1 MHLTLHR
8 SKSRQRGSALIEIS
22 LSYATLVI
30 VALLTLKASVNAT
43 SGQTWTIKQS
53 MTDAFITRETALASR
68 IPYDTLVGSSSP
80 WAQNPSVSTSTVTLG
95 KLPGGLVVTGTLHRT
110 RFPDANNLP
119 SAGGTGTATTNPSG
133 TEAWRVQSILA
144 YTVGDRQ
151 YVKSR
156 TVLRIR

>member
-1 MHLTLHR
+1 
-8 SKSRQRGSALIEIS
+8 LIEIS

-30 VALLTLKASVNAT
+30 VAMLTLKASVNAT

-68 IPYDTLVGSSSP
+68 IPYDTLVGASSP
-80 WAQNPSVSTSTVTLG
+80 WSQSPSVATSTVTLG
-95 KLPGGLVVTGTLHRT
+95 KLPGGQLVTGTLHRT
-110 RFPDANNLP
+110 RIPDANNLP
-119 SAGGTGTATTNPSG
+119 AAGGTGTATTNPSG
-133 TEAWRVQSILA
+133 TEAWKVQSILS

-156 TVLRIR
+156 TVLRTR

>member
-1 MHLTLHR
+1 MHLSHHR
-8 SKSRQRGSALIEIS
+8 SGSRQRGSALIEIS

-53 MTDAFITRETALASR
+53 MTDAYITRESALASR
-68 IPYDTLVGSSSP
+68 IPFDTLVSASSLWP
-80 WAQNPSVSTSTVTLG
+80 RNPTVSTSTVTLG
-95 KLPGGLVVTGTLHRT
+95 KLPGGQLVTGTLHRT
-110 RFPDANNLP
+110 RFPDARNLP
-119 SAGGTGTATTNPSG
+119 AAGGTGTATTNPSG
-133 TEAWRVQSILA
+133 SEAWKVQSILS
-144 YTVGDRQ
+144 YNVGDRQ